1 MTSDLLLSAFQQKF
15 SVIEMQALLDEKD
28 KFDFTF
34 LVHLGNHFVVI
45 VLVYEKIPQISKLLK
60 CKVTVLDGF
69 NEERRVS
76 LYI

>member
-1 MTSDLLLSAFQQKF
+1 MTSDLLLSSFQQKF
-15 SVIEMQALLDEKD
+15 SVTEMQALLDQKD

-34 LVHLGNHFVVI
+34 LVHLGNHFIVI
-45 VLVYEKIPQISKLLK
+45 VLIYEKIQISKLK
-60 CKVTVLDGF
+60 CIVTVLDGF